1 MGVLV
6 VSTLRPIVLVIT
18 LAVCPA
24 HASSILV
31 LKPSSAGDAPS
42 IVTIKPAEAMSSI
55 GLAGEAAV
63 AKEAAALKR
72 QGGGE
77 RDRLPLRGGIDT
89 PAHERGAET
98 AEASRTLP
106 TEDVMRIQ

>member
-42 IVTIKPAEAMSSI
+42 VVTIEPDEALSSI
-55 GLAGEAAV
+55 GMAGEAAV
-63 AKEAAALKR
+63 VNGTTAAVKR
-72 QGGGE
+72 QSA
-77 RDRLPLRGGIDT
+77 RDPLPLRGGIDVPT
-89 PAHERGAET
+89 HEHGAELT
-98 AEASRTLP
+98 EASGTLP
-106 TEDVMRIQ
+106 TEDVMRVQ